1 MEDDN
6 LQVQPMRSVTK
17 SSADSA
23 TLSPPAPTVY
33 IDCHQDPTT
42 KKPIILWDDIRLAFA
57 DALHVRNQARVL
69 PFLKGDDFVLLKPLR
84 IAAVPNVVLDVIV
97 EDPLVRLE
105 TVVQQMSIA
114 DPHQN
119 LTMMDGPQ
127 EDSTPI
133 HAHINDPAAAPP
145 PYTLRFIPS
154 TRQGDA
160 NIPTGSRPNYNGNP
174 ANNNTQRHSLQD
186 HSTLGGS
193 EDITSVIL
201 KATSG
206 DNISQVKLG
215 NIYRIGDGVE
225 RDYDAAHY
233 WYLEAAK
240 QGDASAQ
247 FNLGDLFRLGLG
259 VEVNQATAFTWY
271 LRAADQ
277 GHAGGQCGLGH
288 IYEYGLGVTRD
299 YSVAMERYRKAAH
312 QGYALAQ
319 CSIGDL
325 YAFGLGVS
333 QDHIKAMGW
342 YLRAAHQ
349 DLPMAHFRLGVM
361 YYNGNGISKDTAVG
375 LEWLYKAIRH
385 KDTDVWAQYAMGHMY
400 SWGIGVPQDDDLS
413 FAWYHRAACQG
424 SPNAQYQLGTM
435 YQSGTGVL
443 QDNSKALEW
452 LTKAAEH
459 NLPSAQYQVGSFFLV
474 GRGVLKDYVK
484 AKEWYTKAAGLGYEL
499 AQTSLLEVQQ
509 LIEDERVKEK
519 KRKTISKLKFW

>member
-1 MEDDN
+1 MDLQGLGVPKNYLTAKGWLLKAVKFGSEEAKASWSEVLRLFEQDEEAAKATEEKKNKSTRHLPEFFSITITTSTFTLNIFTLANHRPVKNAYKTMEDDN

-17 SSADSA
+17 SSVDSA
-23 TLSPPAPTVY
+23 TLCPPAPTVY
-33 IDCHQDPTT
+33 IDCHQDPIT

-105 TVVQQMSIA
+105 TVVQQT
-114 DPHQN
+114 H
-119 LTMMDGPQ
+119 
-127 EDSTPI
+127 
-133 HAHINDPAAAPP
+133 
-145 PYTLRFIPS
+145 
-154 TRQGDA
+154 GDA
-160 NIPTGSRPNYNGNP
+160 SIPTGSRPNYNGHP

-186 HSTLGGS
+186 HSTVGGTQ
-193 EDITSVIL
+193 DITPVIL

-206 DNISQVKLG
+206 DNTSQVKLG

-299 YSVAMERYRKAAH
+299 YSVAMERFRKAAH

-342 YLRAAHQ
+342 YLRAADQ

-361 YYNGNGISKDTAVG
+361 YYNGNGVFKDTAVG

-385 KDTDVWAQYAMGHMY
+385 KDTDVWVQYAMGHMY
-400 SWGIGVPQDDDLS
+400 SWGIGPLVKDLQMLS
-413 FAWYHRAACQG
+413 
-424 SPNAQYQLGTM
+424 
-435 YQSGTGVL
+435 
-443 QDNSKALEW
+443 
-452 LTKAAEH
+452 
-459 NLPSAQYQVGSFFLV
+459 
-474 GRGVLKDYVK
+474 
-484 AKEWYTKAAGLGYEL
+484 
-499 AQTSLLEVQQ
+499 
-509 LIEDERVKEK
+509 
-519 KRKTISKLKFW
+519 IS